1 MPPKVTNFK
10 TGEVVQQ
17 KDKESI
23 HIEDDDF
30 FQGIKVETPSGA
42 TMSLLTQEEA
52 DFYNLIS
59 RQYQEHNKFNNIS
72 DLLELDR
79 VLSLEVL
86 CFRQSTWAL
95 LEGDYEGR
103 PLSKDIQKNL
113 QLLSREIRDI
123 KSGLGID
130 KKTRDVGQ
138 GDTIAEKWENLKA
151 RAHKFGW
158 MRNEQVIK
166 AHTLWKELEARVT
179 MYKNSTPQERT
190 LFEAHGEDLM
200 LWLEEAF
207 KEFDK
212 IDEAFREEQKMWVR
226 SFQL

>member
-10 TGEVVQQ
+10 TGEVVE
-17 KDKESI
+17 KKETI
-23 HIEDDDF
+23 NIDDDF
-30 FQGIKVETPSGA
+30 FQGIKVETPSG
-42 TMSLLTQEEA
+42 THMSLLTQEEA
-52 DFYNLIS
+52 DFYNKIS
-59 RQYQEHNKFNNIS
+59 QQYQEHNKFTNIS

-103 PLSKDIQKNL
+103 PLSKDIQKNIKE
-113 QLLSREIRDI
+113 LSREIRDI

-138 GDTIAEKWENLKA
+138 GDTIAEKWENLKH
-151 RAHKFGW
+151 RAQKFGW
-158 MRNEQVIK
+158 MRNEQIIK

-190 LFEAHGEDLM
+190 LFEAHGDDLIA
-200 LWLEEAF
+200 WLEEAF
-207 KEFDK
+207 KEFDE
-212 IDEAFREEQKMWVR
+212 IDEAFRKDQKMWVR

>member
-10 TGEVVQQ
+10 TGESVDPIEIDDTD
-17 KDKESI
+17 DKSEK
-23 HIEDDDF
+23 
-30 FQGIKVETPSGA
+30 GIRVETPSG
-42 TMSLLTQEEA
+42 TYMSLLTQEEA
-52 DFYNLIS
+52 DFYNKIS
-59 RQYQEHNKFNNIS
+59 KEYQEDNKFNNIS

-86 CFRQSTWAL
+86 CFRQSTWVL
-95 LEGDYEGR
+95 LDGDYEGR
-103 PLSKDIQKNL
+103 PLPKDIQKNV

-138 GDTIAEKWENLKA
+138 GDTIAEKWENLKH
-151 RAHKFGW
+151 RAHQFGW

-166 AHTLWKELEARVT
+166 AHTLWKELEAKVT

-190 LFEAHGEDLM
+190 LFEMHGDDLM
-200 LWLEEAF
+200 EWLEQAF
-207 KEFDK
+207 KEFDE
-212 IDEAFREEQKMWVR
+212 IDENFRREQKIWIR
-226 SFQL
+226 DFQL